1 MPIAAVTLIAAGSQL
16 IPAIS
21 AQARADLHNIT
32 YRARI
37 DALTTGSQ
45 AIFVTNGRR
54 TSSTNLPSMPGNVF
68 EANTVLPDPQQAG
81 MQILLHWPYSANV
94 HCEIDVDDN
103 VFTQVDRLVTP
114 APSGGD
120 PMSGLLQCGA
130 TPDRLGLPSG

>member
-94 HCEIDVDDN
+94 HCEIDLDDN